1 MSKNKNQAIK
11 ATGRSAPKLERN
23 GENSVTIL
31 PAANVQIQKL
41 YGLKTREGG

>member
-1 MSKNKNQAIK
+1 MSKNKNKNQAIK

-31 PAANVQIQKL
+31 PAAVFKF
-41 YGLKTREGG
+41 RSSMA